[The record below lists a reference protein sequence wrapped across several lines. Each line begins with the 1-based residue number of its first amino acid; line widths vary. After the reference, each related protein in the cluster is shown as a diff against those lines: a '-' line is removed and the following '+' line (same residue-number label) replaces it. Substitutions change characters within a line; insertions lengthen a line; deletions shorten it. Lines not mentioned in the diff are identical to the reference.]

1 MVLGKKMI
9 NRKKILFDKDRQV
22 VRARFFE
29 LKKVNKKHAP
39 MFNLCTFEEYNYR
52 PNGRKRSEREQT
64 NLLTKLYEEKL
75 FSLREKENY
84 VVEEKKLVNQIPII
98 KVMQQWIDH
107 EITPYNKPITA
118 KEYMRTC
125 SLYIEIVG
133 DHSIIDFNK
142 QHATVFQSGL
152 QKRGLSNAGIRKH
165 QTQLQIF
172 LNWAYSEDHL
182 EKPQK
187 LNKIKVFHNGPV
199 IFSLSEVEKIQKC
212 IEKSLLVAS
221 SPYQERCIKNH
232 IRAFLITRYAVL
244 RCGEILSMPLRNV
257 LLEDGVI
264 KITEVPEIGWVPKTR
279 QQRLVP
285 ISPILKSFLEDDFLC
300 REKSE
305 HWFLDDGLGRRS
317 YASNSQLTQVFRR
330 YVKRCG
336 LEKRGRK
343 PLHGLRSTGITAM
356 LTAGGKL
363 DFVSRIA
370 GHANVQTTL
379 NHYVRPENFDLQ
391 DTMNLLSTPP
401 ENAYVGRM

>member
-1 MVLGKKMI
+1 MI
-9 NRKKILFDKDRQV
+9 NRKKILFDKTRQV

-29 LKKVNKKHAP
+29 LKKLNKKHAP
-39 MFNLCTFEEYNYR
+39 IFKLCTFEDYKFR
-52 PNGRKRSEREQT
+52 PNGRKRTEKEQT
-64 NLLTKLYEEKL
+64 NFLDKLFEEKL
-75 FSLREKENY
+75 NSLIEKEKLKTD
-84 VVEEKKLVNQIPII
+84 EKHLVNLIPIM
-98 KVMQQWIDH
+98 VLMQNWIDL
-107 EITPYNKPITA
+107 EISPYNKPITA

-133 DHSIIDFNK
+133 DHPIIDFKKN
-142 QHATVFQSGL
+142 HANLFQSGL
-152 QKRGLSNAGIRKH
+152 QKRGLSKAGIRKH

-182 EKPQK
+182 EKPLK

-199 IFSLSEVEKIQKC
+199 IFSLTEVEKIQKC
-212 IEKSLLVAS
+212 IENSQLKAS

-232 IRAFLITRYAVL
+232 MRAFLITRYAVF
-244 RCGEILSMPLRNV
+244 RCGEILSMPIRNI
-257 LLEDGVI
+257 LLEDGVF
-264 KITEVPEIGWVPKTR
+264 KITEVPEIAWVPKTR
-279 QQRLVP
+279 QERLVP
-285 ISPILKSFLEDDFLC
+285 ISPILKSFLEEDINN
-300 REKSE
+300 RNKSE

-336 LEKRGRK
+336 LEKLGRK

-356 LTAGGKL
+356 LSAGGKL

-379 NHYVRPENFDLQ
+379 NHYVRAENFDLR
-391 DTMNLLSTPP
+391 DTINLLSEPH
-401 ENAYVGRM
+401 ENGFLGSM

>member
-1 MVLGKKMI
+1 
-9 NRKKILFDKDRQV
+9 
-22 VRARFFE
+22 
-29 LKKVNKKHAP
+29 
-39 MFNLCTFEEYNYR
+39 
-52 PNGRKRSEREQT
+52 
-64 NLLTKLYEEKL
+64 
-75 FSLREKENY
+75 
-84 VVEEKKLVNQIPII
+84 
-98 KVMQQWIDH
+98 MQNWIDL
-107 EITPYNKPITA
+107 EISPYNKPITA

-133 DHSIIDFNK
+133 DHPIIDFKKN
-142 QHATVFQSGL
+142 HANIFQSGL

-182 EKPQK
+182 EKPLK

-199 IFSLSEVEKIQKC
+199 IFSLTEVEKIQKC
-212 IEKSLLVAS
+212 IENSQLKAS

-232 IRAFLITRYAVL
+232 MRAFLITRYAVF
-244 RCGEILSMPLRNV
+244 RCGEILSMPIRNI
-257 LLEDGVI
+257 LLEDGVL
-264 KITEVPEIGWVPKTR
+264 KITEVPEIAWVPKTR
-279 QQRLVP
+279 QERLVP
-285 ISPILKSFLEDDFLC
+285 ISSILKSFLEEDINN
-300 REKSE
+300 RNKSE

-336 LEKRGRK
+336 LEKLGRK

-356 LTAGGKL
+356 LSAGGKL

-379 NHYVRPENFDLQ
+379 NHYVRAENFDLS
-391 DTMNLLSTPP
+391 DTINLLSEPN
-401 ENAYVGRM
+401 ENGFLGSM

>member
-1 MVLGKKMI
+1 MI
-9 NRKKILFDKDRQV
+9 NRKKILFDEERQL

-39 MFNLCTFEEYNYR
+39 MFKLCTFDEYNFR
-52 PNGRKRSEREQT
+52 PNGRKRTGKEQI
-64 NLLTKLYEEKL
+64 NFIDKLYEEKL
-75 FSLREKENY
+75 NFLLQKEKLIAGEKHLISL
-84 VVEEKKLVNQIPII
+84 IPIMEL
-98 KVMQQWIDH
+98 MQHWIDH
-107 EITPYNKPITA
+107 EISHYNKPITT

-133 DHSIIDFNK
+133 DHPIIDFKKN
-142 QHATVFQSGL
+142 HANLFQSGL
-152 QKRGLSNAGIRKH
+152 LKRGLRNAGIRKH

-182 EKPQK
+182 EKPLK

-199 IFSLSEVEKIQKC
+199 IFSLTEVEKIQKC
-212 IEKSLLVAS
+212 IENSQLKAS

-232 IRAFLITRYAVL
+232 MRAFLITRYAVL
-244 RCGEILSMPLRNV
+244 RCGEILSMPIRNI
-257 LLEDGVI
+257 LLEDGVL
-264 KITEVPEIGWVPKTR
+264 KITEVPEIDWVPKTR
-279 QQRLVP
+279 QERLVP
-285 ISPILKSFLEDDFLC
+285 ISPILKSFLEEDFDH
-300 REKSE
+300 RDKSE
-305 HWFLDDGLGRRS
+305 RWFLDDGLGRRS

-336 LEKRGRK
+336 LEKLGRK

-356 LTAGGKL
+356 LSAGGKL

-379 NHYVRPENFDLQ
+379 NHYVRPENFDLR
-391 DTMNLLSTPP
+391 DTINLLSEPN
-401 ENAYVGRM
+401 ENGFLGSM

>member
-1 MVLGKKMI
+1 
-9 NRKKILFDKDRQV
+9 
-22 VRARFFE
+22 
-29 LKKVNKKHAP
+29 
-39 MFNLCTFEEYNYR
+39 
-52 PNGRKRSEREQT
+52 
-64 NLLTKLYEEKL
+64 
-75 FSLREKENY
+75 
-84 VVEEKKLVNQIPII
+84 
-98 KVMQQWIDH
+98 MQQWIDNDVS
-107 EITPYNKPITA
+107 PYTKPITA
-118 KEYMRTC
+118 REYMRTC

-133 DHSIIDFNK
+133 DHPIIDFKKN
-142 QHATVFQSGL
+142 HANLFQSGL

-244 RCGEILSMPLRNV
+244 RCGEILSMPIRNV

-300 REKSE
+300 RDKSE

-391 DTMNLLSTPP
+391 DTMNLLSAPP